1 MAYGIQVFFLP
12 PSDLMRLPN
21 QIGPWYFLLPVSA
34 GHCWYEARSLRPI
47 CLDGSVAPAWL
58 CRSVP
63 SRLRY
68 EHLVRRCTRQD
79 RCRSSSTTRRESGQ
93 KRCPVI
99 IFSHGLGGSRD
110 GYAYLGHRWASY
122 GILSVA
128 PSTSRKRR
136 GRLAREDSPA
146 ARTEVLLRRSC
157 RISRHASPICSSS
170 STRLEKHVA
179 ENSPL
184 GQMIDAERIGV
195 GGHAFG
201 ALAALALAG
210 QHASVLEMAET
221 GPDRRIKAVL
231 ALSSPILFDGLDYEQ
246 AYEDIRI
253 PVLHMTGTNDDSPVG
268 PTRAPHRRIPFD
280 NIHDA
285 DQFLITFSGADHL
298 TFSGHLRDRAAKDDP
313 YFQSRIAAAST
324 AFWLGYLGGLTPA
337 TDQSS
342 LRAASTRSSAASV
355 ASSTR
360 ARARSA
366 QFLAAAAAR
375 SSSRF

>member
-1 MAYGIQVFFLP
+1 
-12 PSDLMRLPN
+12 MRLPN
-21 QIGPWYFLLPVSA
+21 RVGPWYFLFLFALATLVRGSEPSPDLASMNSSLLRGSA
-34 GHCWYEARSLRPI
+34 GPFQVASDTSSWYDDARGRTVPI
-47 CLDGSVAPAWL
+47 KLYYPTGIGA
-58 CRSVP
+58 
-63 SRLRY
+63 
-68 EHLVRRCTRQD
+68 
-79 RCRSSSTTRRESGQ
+79 
-93 KRCPVI
+93 KRCPAI

-122 GILSVA
+122 GILSVH
-128 PSTSRKRR
+128 PQHPGSDEDVWR
-136 GRLAREDSPA
+136 GKIRPLHALKSSFEDPANLQARVADLQF
-146 ARTEVLLRRSC
+146 VVD
-157 RISRHASPICSSS
+157 
-170 STRLEKHVA
+170 RLEKHVA

-231 ALSSPILFDGLDYEQ
+231 ALSSPILFDGLDYGQ
-246 AYEDIRI
+246 AYGDIRI

-280 NIHDA
+280 NIHGA

-313 YFQSRIAAAST
+313 YFQNKIAAAST
-324 AFWLGYLGGLTPA
+324 AFWLGYLADSPQLQTELAAGGIDTLVG
-337 TDQSS
+337 SIG
-342 LRAASTRSSAASV
+342 RVEYKASGEV
-355 ASSTR
+355 ASSSQRGRTPVEQVLKDKPPTPNPSW
-360 ARARSA
+360 AR
-366 QFLAAAAAR
+366 
-375 SSSRF
+375 